1 MKRFDNSLHLLEKYG
16 LVILL
21 VAVVIIFTVNPAT
34 PQFATVTNVKAV
46 LNDQTLTG
54 IVAMATIIPL
64 VGGEFDLSLGPNMGL
79 CSLICAGVM
88 SKMHLPLWVAII
100 AAIVCGMLIGVVNG
114 IAITKIKV
122 SSIVTTLG
130 MTSIIAA
137 LVTWYTGGNSIIQG
151 IDPAL
156 TNLGTGTWLG
166 IPCPLYFLALVS
178 LITWYLIQHTPWGR
192 ALQGIGVNPRAA
204 EIVGL
209 PVNRLTLQ
217 SFVLAGGLAGIGGIV
232 LLAVSGSG
240 NPSVGPGYLLPALA
254 AALLGATTITPG
266 RFNVLGTLAAVYFL
280 AATVSGLTFLG
291 AQPWVSSMFNGVAL
305 IIAVGISVWSGLGR
319 RAMHGGADTAPTV
332 SGAADAQETEPVPAA
347 GDGGDG
353 IADPAQETRIN
364 R

>member
-1 MKRFDNSLHLLEKYG
+1 MKRFDDTLHLLERYG

-21 VAVVIIFTVNPAT
+21 VLVVIIFTVDPAT
-34 PQFATVTNVKAV
+34 PQFASVTNIKAV

-54 IVAMATIIPL
+54 IVAMASIIPL
-64 VGGEFDLSLGPNMGL
+64 VGGQFDLSLGPNMGL

-88 SKMHLPLWVAII
+88 AKMNLPLWVAVI
-100 AAIVCGMLIGVVNG
+100 ASILCGMLVGAVNG
-114 IAITKIKV
+114 FAVTKIKV

-151 IDPAL
+151 ISPAL

-178 LITWYLIQHTPWGR
+178 LISWYLLQHTPWGR
-192 ALQGIGVNPRAA
+192 SLQGTGVNPRAA

-217 SFVLAGGLAGIGGIV
+217 SFILAGGLAGIGGIV

-240 NPSVGPGYLLPALA
+240 NPSVGPAYLLPALA

-266 RFNVLGTLAAVYFL
+266 RFNVLGTLVAVYFL

-305 IIAVGISVWSGLGR
+305 IVAVGISVWSGMGR
-319 RAMHGGADTAPTV
+319 RAMRGSGGTDAPGAQDQPTELV
-332 SGAADAQETEPVPAA
+332 SAANNGLGESTTTGSAQET
-347 GDGGDG
+347 
-353 IADPAQETRIN
+353 QIN